1 MSTKLEQ
8 IQAAAKAKQA
18 AGQPIFSQQV
28 STPTVAVQTPTPAV
42 GVSSAPK
49 AATPAV
55 STPAVSTPV
64 QNTASSVKNASSLSP
79 QIAAEVQRKA
89 SAGIALTNP
98 TAATQS
104 AYNAAVKPAVTAP
117 KATAPAASAAP
128 TAAVSQPNT
137 NYVQQG
143 GKTLNDLLYLKK
155 SYESGKTGAAA
166 YAGQYYNQLDP
177 NTAAAVKD
185 MNAAQLE
192 QYIMGLGSGNATAA
206 QVVPQEAM
214 QATPAVAA
222 KDYNALAQAQYDR
235 ELAAMLAGAQSQETE
250 LNRRYEYA
258 NGVTQDNRQLETAT
272 FNRNNAPTAWD
283 GSTGYQAAQMDRN
296 RSIEDHYTKEGLT
309 DAVAAAYAQSNAFR
323 DQSGNFI
330 STKANELQTAAQQL
344 AMQEAGLTGIYKG
357 QQTMQG
363 ASNAAST
370 AGQLLSN
377 QSQQIAN
384 QIAQINLDNYPTQ
397 VKLELQ
403 QLQQQ
408 VESGKISNAQ
418 AQYQL
423 TELTNPESTTNQVK
437 ALELKMK
444 QIDASNYSESQK
456 LQLEQLRKTVAEI
469 GKVVPVSDTE
479 ARLNQL
485 KVLTAEAELQKLQE
499 SSSTT
504 KSTAKTYEDYQ
515 SNIEKI
521 ARRDE
526 DTGDL
531 LNPER
536 VEEYILNSDMSEYEM
551 YRAYRANGLKWG
563 GAIPTKGEQ

>member
-1 MSTKLEQ
+1 MSTRLEQ
-8 IQAAAKAKQA
+8 LQNAVKAKQA
-18 AGQPIFSQQV
+18 AGQPVFSSPVSAPTAAVQQAPQQV
-28 STPTVAVQTPTPAV
+28 ATAPTATKAPVAAAVTPTAKAPT
-42 GVSSAPK
+42 
-49 AATPAV
+49 AT
-55 STPAVSTPV
+55 
-64 QNTASSVKNASSLSP
+64 LSP
-79 QIAAEVQRKA
+79 QMQQEIQRKA
-89 SAGIALTNP
+89 AAGIALTNP
-98 TAATQS
+98 TAASTA
-104 AYNAAVKPAVTAP
+104 AYNAAKSPTVQRPAAAVKPVTQTAVA
-117 KATAPAASAAP
+117 
-128 TAAVSQPNT
+128 PNT
-137 NYVQQG
+137 NYVAQG
-143 GKTLNDLLYLKK
+143 GKTLNDILYLKDNYRADNK
-155 SYESGKTGAAA
+155 NYIAAQA
-166 YAGQYYNQLDP
+166 NPLYAQLDQQ
-177 NTAAAVKD
+177 TAAMVKGMSAD
-185 MNAAQLE
+185 QLRS
-192 QYIMGLGSGNATAA
+192 YINGLGSQQTAA
-206 QVVPQEAM
+206 TQNQGTPVM
-214 QATPAVAA
+214 QDIPV
-222 KDYNALAQAQYDR
+222 DYNALATAEYERQ
-235 ELAAMLAGAQSQETE
+235 LASMLAGAQSNEKE
-250 LNRRYEYA
+250 INRRYDYA
-258 NGVTQDNRQLETAT
+258 NNVTQDNRQLETAT

-296 RSIEDHYTKEGLT
+296 RSIEDHYTQEGLT
-309 DAVAAAYAQSNAFR
+309 DAVAAAYAQANAFR

-330 STKANELQTAAQQL
+330 STKANELKTAAQQL

-357 QQTMQG
+357 QQTMAG

-408 VESGKISNAQ
+408 VDSGKISNAQ

-423 TELTNPESTTNQVK
+423 SELTNPESTTNQVK
-437 ALELKMK
+437 ALELQMK